1 MTELKQE
8 FKASWFLPPKS
19 YLGDWI
25 KTNEKYF
32 PGSGTRVTINIGGI
46 NYESEF
52 WKLESLV
59 NSLQKETNIV
69 SSVDSWMSEFRNYL
83 EGNGI
88 LDGVFD
94 STGMNHTEFY
104 FRLTQFL
111 YSPRGAKYQKN
122 FQFDSLLQCGSL
134 TPGIELTQI
143 EFTHRLFSGSEE
155 HVPAMLRIKDIV
167 ASYNFSQKAFAIGN
181 DRHSVKIRFYVKSTK
196 SLIFQ
201 PMTMQV
207 GKLTKSSLRKHTE
220 TLECQSS
227 AF

>member
-8 FKASWFLPPKS
+8 FKASWFLPPNS

-59 NSLQKETNIV
+59 KSLQMETNIV

-83 EGNGI
+83 KGNGI

-94 STGMNHTEFY
+94 PAGMNHTEFY
-104 FRLTQFL
+104 FR
-111 YSPRGAKYQKN
+111 
-122 FQFDSLLQCGSL
+122 
-134 TPGIELTQI
+134 
-143 EFTHRLFSGSEE
+143 
-155 HVPAMLRIKDIV
+155 
-167 ASYNFSQKAFAIGN
+167 
-181 DRHSVKIRFYVKSTK
+181 
-196 SLIFQ
+196 
-201 PMTMQV
+201 
-207 GKLTKSSLRKHTE
+207 
-220 TLECQSS
+220 
-227 AF
+227 